1 MDNEERI
8 VSLAKPVRKGFLRL
22 IFSRFFLFAIL
33 LVLQV
38 AIVVMAYLQFRE
50 KLPFLMNVQ
59 WAFAFIMIILLFNSR
74 MDSSAKLTWMLV
86 IAMIPIP
93 GAVMLWWTQAN
104 IGHRMETEMVRR
116 QIDNTRNMLI
126 QPENVIHEIRARR
139 LRNRRYKQ
147 ISQQHGMLS
156 GI

>member
-50 KLPFLMNVQ
+50 KLR
-59 WAFAFIMIILLFNSR
+59 SR
-74 MDSSAKLTWMLV
+74 SW
-86 IAMIPIP
+86 
-93 GAVMLWWTQAN
+93 
-104 IGHRMETEMVRR
+104 
-116 QIDNTRNMLI
+116 
-126 QPENVIHEIRARR
+126 
-139 LRNRRYKQ
+139 
-147 ISQQHGMLS
+147 
-156 GI
+156 